1 MQLQSTVLAGKVC
14 RLRGRI
20 SGETSIMSNMVDNKM
35 VKLPSNGQKDNK
47 KSDPKYPD
55 DWKRVRRDQRRRRRK
70 EKESYDA
77 VSYST

>member
-1 MQLQSTVLAGKVC
+1 
-14 RLRGRI
+14 
-20 SGETSIMSNMVDNKM
+20 MSNMVDNKM